1 MQLNLT
7 KYILSITIYS
17 LYFLGF
23 YPKQLMELSLFDRI
37 PAVQEDEIYQRWK
50 ALITVQVK
58 Q

>member
-7 KYILSITIYS
+7 KYILSIYS

-37 PAVQEDEIYQRWK
+37 PAVQDEIYQRWK